1 MHYLIL
7 FLFEMLGKDNQKMD
21 NYSEIPHLKEEIKS
35 KEGNIKT
42 ILRKEKDKNEDKD
55 DISLKIFG
63 NNINER
69 KPKYYGK
76 TKSLLFLNEN
86 PILILGE
93 DSNSL
98 LFNI

>member
-1 MHYLIL
+1 MKNL
-7 FLFEMLGKDNQKMD
+7 
-21 NYSEIPHLKEEIKS
+21 
-35 KEGNIKT
+35 
-42 ILRKEKDKNEDKD
+42 LRKEKDKNEDKD

-76 TKSLLFLNEN
+76 TKSLLFLKEN

-98 LFNI
+98 YI